1 MTIVRKLLA
10 IIAPLLGVALTLA
23 SVFLLL
29 YMTVQSELMEDPLLR
44 NLAIFG
50 TLIAGVLLLV
60 GGVYISTRIIVLLL
74 SGKTPAEKSVNT
86 SDLQ

>member
-23 SVFLLL
+23 SVFFLL

>member
-74 SGKTPAEKSVNT
+74 SGKTPAEKSVKT